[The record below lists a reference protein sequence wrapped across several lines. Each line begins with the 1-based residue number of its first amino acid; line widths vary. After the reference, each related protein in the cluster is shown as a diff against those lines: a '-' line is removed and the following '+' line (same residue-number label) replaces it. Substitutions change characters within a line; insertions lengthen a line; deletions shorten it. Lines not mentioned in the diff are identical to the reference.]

1 MSAPVPKASALS
13 SDFDPSHLRGTK
25 LGKYELLAGIG
36 KGGMASVWVARDAT
50 GQKNRPVAVKVI
62 REELA
67 REPKARTM
75 FLVEGAVVAG
85 IRHPHVVRV
94 LEVSQSSGIL
104 YMAMEWVEGAALH
117 ALISEAN
124 KRRAIPAEH
133 AVRLIA
139 DTAGGLHA
147 AHEIRDQKGAPR
159 NLVHCDVSPQNIL
172 VGLDGTVKLVD
183 FGVASTVGKL
193 GAAGGAPFVRGKV
206 GYMSPEQTRAEPL
219 DRRSDI
225 FSLGIVLFE
234 LTTGFRLFRGKDNRH
249 TIDLVRQARIPRPT
263 QIMEGY
269 PKELEAVVLKA
280 LQRDLALRFQSAD
293 EFKDALEQ
301 YLRNQR
307 VVVAPAGIGGLVK
320 RVLGGRIEH
329 HRKLIREAVS
339 ALDAGPEAR
348 AAWLAVPQP
357 SLPKSQKNDAAKA
370 SSVQPDAPAT
380 SHSEASPQAA
390 TAAQLV
396 ARPSLP
402 PPPRP
407 KRPPLMSRSQ
417 LGWTLWLMFMAAGSV
432 VLWYLED

>member
-1 MSAPVPKASALS
+1 MSSPEANLNALAG
-13 SDFDPSHLRGTK
+13 DFDPSHLRGTK
-25 LGKYELLAGIG
+25 LGRYELLAAIG
-36 KGGMASVWVARDAT
+36 KGGMASVWVARDTT
-50 GQKNRPVAVKVI
+50 GKQTRPVAIKVI

-94 LEVSQSSGIL
+94 FEVSQSSGIL
-104 YMAMEWVEGAALH
+104 YMVMEWVEGAALH

-124 KRRAIPAEH
+124 KRKAIPAEH

-147 AHEIRDQKGAPR
+147 AHEMKDQNGVPR
-159 NLVHCDVSPQNIL
+159 NLVHCDMSPQNIL

-183 FGVASTVGKL
+183 FGVASTVGRL
-193 GAAGGAPFVRGKV
+193 GAESVPFVRGKV
-206 GYMSPEQTRAEPL
+206 GYMSPEQTRAEVL

-234 LTTGFRLFRGKDNRH
+234 LTTGFRLFRGKDSRH
-249 TIDLVRQARIPRPT
+249 TIELVRQARIPRPT
-263 QIMEGY
+263 QIMNGY

-293 EFKDALEQ
+293 EFKNALEQ
-301 YLRNQR
+301 YLRTER
-307 VVVAPAGIGGLVK
+307 IVVAPAGVGGLVK

-329 HRKLIREAVS
+329 HRALIREAVA

-348 AAWLAVPQP
+348 AAWLA
-357 SLPKSQKNDAAKA
+357 
-370 SSVQPDAPAT
+370 T
-380 SHSEASPQAA
+380 PQAA
-390 TAAQLV
+390 PPKVPITTTISASEEPP
-396 ARPSLP
+396 RPSLSP
-402 PPPRP
+402 APAPT
-407 KRPPLMSRSQ
+407 KRPIMSRAQ
-417 LGWTLWLMFMAAGSV
+417 LNWTLWLMFMAALSV
-432 VLWYLED
+432 FAWWLR

>member
-1 MSAPVPKASALS
+1 MSSPDANLNALAA
-13 SDFDPSHLRGTK
+13 DFDPSHLRGTM
-25 LGKYELLAGIG
+25 LGRYELLVLIG
-36 KGGMASVWVARDAT
+36 KGGMASVWVARDTT
-50 GQKNRPVAVKVI
+50 GKHDKPVAIKVI

-94 LEVSQSSGIL
+94 FEVSQSQGIL
-104 YMAMEWVEGAALH
+104 YMVMEWVEGAALH

-147 AHEIRDQKGAPR
+147 AHEMKDQKGVPR
-159 NLVHCDVSPQNIL
+159 NLVHCDMSPQNIL

-183 FGVASTVGKL
+183 FGVASTVGRL
-193 GAAGGAPFVRGKV
+193 GADGVPFVRGKV
-206 GYMSPEQTRAEPL
+206 GYMSPEQTRAEVL

-234 LTTGFRLFRGKDNRH
+234 LTTGFRLFRGKDSRH
-249 TIDLVRQARIPRPT
+249 TIELVRQARIPRPT
-263 QIMEGY
+263 QIMNGY

-280 LQRDLALRFQSAD
+280 LQRDLALRFQSAE
-293 EFKDALEQ
+293 EFKNALEQ
-301 YLRNQR
+301 YLRTER
-307 VVVAPAGIGGLVK
+307 IVVPPAGVGGLVK

-329 HRKLIREAVS
+329 HRGLIRDAVA

-348 AAWLAVPQP
+348 ERWLAQPQ
-357 SLPKSQKNDAAKA
+357 
-370 SSVQPDAPAT
+370 APAPKDAGPVT
-380 SHSEASPQAA
+380 STTSASP
-390 TAAQLV
+390 V
-396 ARPSLP
+396 PRPSMP
-402 PPPRP
+402 PPPP
-407 KRPPLMSRSQ
+407 PQKRPFMSRSQ
-417 LGWTLWLMFMAAGSV
+417 LSWTLWLMFMAAGTV
-432 VLWYLED
+432 FAWWLH

>member
-1 MSAPVPKASALS
+1 
-13 SDFDPSHLRGTK
+13 
-25 LGKYELLAGIG
+25 
-36 KGGMASVWVARDAT
+36 MASVRVARDST
-50 GQKNRPVAVKVI
+50 GQRKRPVAVKVI

-94 LEVSQSSGIL
+94 FEVSQSSGIL
-104 YMAMEWVEGAALH
+104 YMVMEWVEGAALH

-147 AHEIRDQKGAPR
+147 AHEIRDQKGVPR

-172 VGLDGTVKLVD
+172 VGLDGTIKLVD

-193 GAAGGAPFVRGKV
+193 SAGGVPFVRGKV

-234 LTTGFRLFRGKDNRH
+234 LTTGFRLFRGKDSRH
-249 TIDLVRQARIPRPT
+249 TIELVRQARIPRPT

-280 LQRDLALRFQSAD
+280 LQRDLALRFQSAE

-320 RVLGGRIEH
+320 RVLGPRIEH
-329 HRKLIREAVS
+329 HRMLIRDAVT

-348 AAWLAVPQP
+348 EAWLAIPQP
-357 SLPKSQKNDAAKA
+357 PLPKTPRSSSSSSSSLSSLPATTSSSARPSSGSQ
-370 SSVQPDAPAT
+370 PI
-380 SHSEASPQAA
+380 
-390 TAAQLV
+390 

-402 PPPRP
+402 PPPAP
-407 KRPPLMSRSQ
+407 KKPPLMSSSQ
-417 LGWTLWLMFMAAGSV
+417 LRWTLWLMFMAAGSV
-432 VLWYLED
+432 IAWYLD

>member
-1 MSAPVPKASALS
+1 MSAPAPKANALA
-13 SDFDPSHLRGTK
+13 SDFDPSALRGTR
-25 LGKYELLAGIG
+25 LGKYELLAAIG
-36 KGGMASVWVARDAT
+36 KGGMASVWVGRDTT
-50 GQKNRPVAVKVI
+50 GKQTRPVAIKVI

-94 LEVSQSSGIL
+94 FEVSQSSGIL
-104 YMAMEWVEGAALH
+104 YMVMEWVEGAALH

-147 AHEIRDQKGAPR
+147 AHEIKDQKGIPR
-159 NLVHCDVSPQNIL
+159 NLVHCDMSPQNIL

-193 GAAGGAPFVRGKV
+193 GAGSAPFVRGKV
-206 GYMSPEQTRAEPL
+206 GYMSPEQTRAEIL

-234 LTTGFRLFRGKDNRH
+234 LTTGFRLFRGRDSRH
-249 TIDLVRQARIPRPT
+249 TIELVRQARIPRPT
-263 QIMEGY
+263 QIMPGY

-301 YLRNQR
+301 YLRGQQI
-307 VVVAPAGIGGLVK
+307 VVAPAGVGGLVK

-329 HRKLIREAVS
+329 HRMLIREAVE

-348 AAWLAVPQP
+348 ARWLSVPQAP
-357 SLPKSQKNDAAKA
+357 VPKGPVKPKPA
-370 SSVQPDAPAT
+370 STTAAPA
-380 SHSEASPQAA
+380 SEQASG
-390 TAAQLV
+390 
-396 ARPSLP
+396 RPSLP
-402 PPPRP
+402 PPPAPR
-407 KRPPLMSRSQ
+407 KPPLMSKSQ
-417 LGWTLWLMFMAAGSV
+417 LWWSLWLMFMTGGGVIA
-432 VLWYLED
+432 WYLH

>member
-13 SDFDPSHLRGTK
+13 SDFDPSYLRGTQ
-25 LGKYELLAGIG
+25 LGRYELLAGIG
-36 KGGMASVWVARDAT
+36 KGGMASVWVARDST
-50 GQKNRPVAVKVI
+50 GQRKRPVAVKVI

-94 LEVSQSSGIL
+94 FEVSQSSGIL
-104 YMAMEWVEGAALH
+104 YMVMEWVEGAALH

-147 AHEIRDQKGAPR
+147 AHEIRDQKGVPR

-172 VGLDGTVKLVD
+172 VGLDGTIKLVD

-193 GAAGGAPFVRGKV
+193 SAGGVPFVRGKV

-234 LTTGFRLFRGKDNRH
+234 LTTGFRLFRGKDSRH
-249 TIDLVRQARIPRPT
+249 TIELVRQARIPRPT

-280 LQRDLALRFQSAD
+280 LQRDLALRFQSAE

-320 RVLGGRIEH
+320 RVLGPRIEH
-329 HRKLIREAVS
+329 HRMLIRDAVT

-348 AAWLAVPQP
+348 EAWLAIPQP
-357 SLPKSQKNDAAKA
+357 PLPKTPRSSSSSSSSLSSLPATTSSSARPSSGSQ
-370 SSVQPDAPAT
+370 PI
-380 SHSEASPQAA
+380 
-390 TAAQLV
+390 

-402 PPPRP
+402 PPPAP
-407 KRPPLMSRSQ
+407 KKPPLMSSSQ
-417 LGWTLWLMFMAAGSV
+417 LRWTLWLMFMAAGSV
-432 VLWYLED
+432 IAWYLD